1 MWQDI
6 CEEYGYEVERVPL
19 ENGRKKHETVA
30 QYHARKG
37 RELEA
42 KEQEL
47 NERDTALTK
56 EFLDAVGYVTNYE
69 YDPEST
75 TLEEVEKDLSDW
87 RDGLV
92 EQEAEIKRKNAEAKR
107 TLADAKMTRSQATKN
122 FKTSI
127 KARSAY
133 ENLEE
138 ALQQYVD
145 SLKDESSLEDWA
157 RRQKRR
163 DGSSLY
169 DKYLDDTKAERERK
183 QKAFRNIV
191 GHKSRAEMAEERF
204 GDILKQYEKQYDDD
218 NEWSL

>member
-1 MWQDI
+1 
-6 CEEYGYEVERVPL
+6 
-19 ENGRKKHETVA
+19 
-30 QYHARKG
+30 
-37 RELEA
+37 
-42 KEQEL
+42 
-47 NERDTALTK
+47 
-56 EFLDAVGYVTNYE
+56 
-69 YDPEST
+69 
-75 TLEEVEKDLSDW
+75 VEKDLSDW